1 MQETTGTLLMKKALD
16 TYFIH
21 VGITPNYRLPDHS
34 DEETAIQ
41 VISNPTCS
49 WPSNSGDVSFA

>member
-1 MQETTGTLLMKKALD
+1 MQETIGTLLMKKALD
-16 TYFIH
+16 THFIQLL
-21 VGITPNYRLPDHS
+21 IRLPDHS
-34 DEETAIQ
+34 DEETVIQ